1 MINMLKCRQIEQL
14 ASDYLDKDLSFR
26 QRMAFKLHLFIC
38 HNCRNYVR
46 QLKITITS
54 IKLMPANQIIVDDKT
69 KALAKVLRENASKQ

>member
-1 MINMLKCRQIEQL
+1 MLKCREIEQL
-14 ASDYLDKDLSFR
+14 ASDYLDQDLSFG
-26 QRMAFKLHLFIC
+26 QLMAFKMHLFIC

-69 KALAKVLRENASKQ
+69 KELAKLLRENARKH